1 MPRGLALFLSI
12 LLNAAVILS
21 LTLHFS
27 TSMPVPMAESVYTV
41 TILAAKGNPA
51 VTEVKKVVKKKKKK
65 PKAPIAKPEA
75 IKKAEPKEEPAANEP
90 AEEVDDG
97 IEEDSSEE
105 LAGSLEGGGEDQV
118 QEIVGSIESAMA
130 YSKGN
135 RKPPYPA
142 LARKRGYQGTVTLK
156 LTIGED
162 ERITAVEIV
171 DSSGYTIIDNPTAQ
185 YIKKKWRLPP
195 NMVMQIPIKFELNE
209 KS

>member
-27 TSMPVPMAESVYTV
+27 TSMPAPMAQSVYTV

-65 PKAPIAKPEA
+65 TKAPIAKPEA

-130 YSKGN
+130 YHGKNSK
-135 RKPPYPA
+135 PAYPA
-142 LARKRGYQGTVTLK
+142 LARKRGYQGTVVLR
-156 LTIGED
+156 LVVGED
-162 ERITAVEIV
+162 ESVAEVEIV
-171 DSSGYTIIDNPTAQ
+171 ESSGYSILDNFAATHV
-185 YIKKKWRLPP
+185 KKWRLPANSIMRLP
-195 NMVMQIPIKFELNE
+195 VTFALTSQ
-209 KS
+209 S